1 MMYKCTFW
9 FILFTL
15 VLLLTI
21 RCISQSHESK
31 EDFIDLDTGVTHK
44 IKVKTAIDKKMG
56 LMYRKKPLTDDT
68 GLLFDYG
75 RYGLFTF
82 WMKNTFIPLEVICLD
97 HNYKVVGVIEN
108 MIPKS
113 KKTRS
118 LKKPFRYAIEVNN
131 GYSYNKNIKIGD
143 TIEFEEINDL

>member
-21 RCISQSHESK
+21 GGISKSHESK

-68 GLLFDYG
+68 RL
-75 RYGLFTF
+75 
-82 WMKNTFIPLEVICLD
+82 
-97 HNYKVVGVIEN
+97 
-108 MIPKS
+108 
-113 KKTRS
+113 
-118 LKKPFRYAIEVNN
+118 
-131 GYSYNKNIKIGD
+131 
-143 TIEFEEINDL
+143 